1 MIEVR
6 SPLEIRADQHG
17 GWQLTFWVLDAFND
31 ATPFRAMLADIA
43 IALGQDAK
51 TVLRLPSYQTGENFV
66 EGSLK
71 FGGVRL
77 RTYYEHSLSYLAL
90 MNDNESAL
98 RDAAARIQP
107 YVAIIP

>member
-1 MIEVR
+1 VIEVR

-51 TVLRLPSYQTGENFV
+51 TVLRLPSYQTG
-66 EGSLK
+66 
-71 FGGVRL
+71 
-77 RTYYEHSLSYLAL
+77 LAL
-90 MNDNESAL
+90 MSDNESAL